1 MVSRMNK
8 EYTTF
13 KSFYSFYLRQHS
25 NPISRTLHYVGTSL
39 VIGLLVA
46 VLLKGQWQGLLL
58 LPVLGYL
65 FAWVGHFFFEKNKPA
80 TFTYPLYSLRADFL
94 MLFEAL
100 TGRLDHSQFKDPK

>member
-1 MVSRMNK
+1 MEK

-13 KSFYSFYLRQHS
+13 KSFYPFYLSQHS
-25 NPISRTLHYVGTSL
+25 NPISRKLHYVGTSL
-39 VIGLLVA
+39 VIALLVA
-46 VLLKGQWQGLLL
+46 VLINGQWQGLLL

-65 FAWVGHFFFEKNKPA
+65 FAWVGHFFFEKNRPA

-100 TGRLDHSQFKDPK
+100 TGRLDHEHFSNPK